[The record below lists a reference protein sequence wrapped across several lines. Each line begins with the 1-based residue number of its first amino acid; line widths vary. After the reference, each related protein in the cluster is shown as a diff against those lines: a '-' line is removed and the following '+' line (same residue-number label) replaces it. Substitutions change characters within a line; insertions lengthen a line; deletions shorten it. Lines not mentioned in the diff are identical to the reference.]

1 MGELTRIIPRMG
13 LKRAEA
19 SKIVLQLMKKYEDS
33 LPAPDKGK
41 RFDECY
47 DVVTCTPTKEWL
59 DIYEKGKRELTDL
72 GINYN
77 LLI

>member
-47 DVVTCTPTKEWL
+47 NVATCTPTKEWL
-59 DIYEKGKRELTDL
+59 GIYEKAKKELVNL
-72 GINYN
+72 GIDYDK
-77 LLI
+77 LI